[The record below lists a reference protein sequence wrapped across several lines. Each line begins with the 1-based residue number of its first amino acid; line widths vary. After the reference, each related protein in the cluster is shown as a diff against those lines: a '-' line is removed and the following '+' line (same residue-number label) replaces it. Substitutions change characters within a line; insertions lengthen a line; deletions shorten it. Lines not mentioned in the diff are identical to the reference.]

1 MSKSLIKRYSLSD
14 AEKYKRVIAAVHM
27 VYRLVNSTYST
38 KELLIRL
45 TRIICQL
52 VGANSSSVH
61 VLDEHSK
68 SLSLIAVFNGKINI
82 LYEKKSDL
90 ARVTKDEKL
99 VVKGS
104 IIIRDRFIGLPLVS
118 DESIGAV
125 FMRRKPSEPAFEDFD
140 REVLAVLS
148 EQVVTAV
155 KNLQMH
161 EVQQKVIL
169 DSIRSMGKFFEKQG
183 PLEFYEHAP
192 VYYKVI
198 QRLGEKLGL
207 SESKIEA
214 LEYASILHDAGSVD
228 IPYDILAK
236 RGRLTS
242 KEFRIIRDHPE
253 KSVEL
258 IKPVTFLKPVLP
270 IVLYHHER
278 YDGKGYPCGLR
289 GEEIPFGAR
298 LMAVI
303 DAFEAIVAGRPYKKG
318 LKFTQAIEELK
329 KNRGTQFDP
338 AVVDAFCKLSKE
350 TKFRKYLSMMG
361 A

>member
-1 MSKSLIKRYSLSD
+1 MTKMPDTNYCLS
-14 AEKYKRVIAAVHM
+14 ATEKYKRVIAAVHM

-52 VGANSSSVH
+52 VGATSSSVH
-61 VLDEHSK
+61 VLDERTK
-68 SLSLIAVFNGKINI
+68 RLSLIAIFNGKINI
-82 LYEKKSDL
+82 LHEKKSDL
-90 ARVTKDEKL
+90 AKATKDEKL
-99 VVKGS
+99 VVRGS
-104 IIIRDRFIGLPLVS
+104 TIVRSHFIGLPLVS
-118 DESIGAV
+118 DENIGAV
-125 FMRRKPSEPAFEDFD
+125 FMRRKPSERPFEDFD

-161 EVQQKVIL
+161 EIQQKVIL

-192 VYYKVI
+192 VYYKVV
-198 QRLGEKLGL
+198 QRLGEKLGM

-236 RGRLTS
+236 RGRLTA

-270 IVLYHHER
+270 VILYHHER
-278 YDGKGYPCGLR
+278 YDGKGYPCGLK

-298 LMAVI
+298 VMAVI

-318 LKFTQAIEELK
+318 LKFSQAIEELK

-338 AVVDAFCKLSKE
+338 SIVDVFCKLGKE

-361 A
+361 D

>member
-1 MSKSLIKRYSLSD
+1 MNKYKLSGV
-14 AEKYKRVIAAVHM
+14 EKYKRVIAAVHM

-52 VGANSSSVH
+52 IGASSSSVH
-61 VLDEHSK
+61 VLDERTK
-68 SLSLIAVFNGKINI
+68 KISLIAIFNGKINI
-82 LYEKKSDL
+82 LYEKKVDL
-90 ARVTKDEKL
+90 SRTTSEERRVL
-99 VVKGS
+99 RGS
-104 IIIRDRFIGLPLVS
+104 TIVSERFIGLPLVS
-118 DESIGAV
+118 DENIGAV
-125 FMRRKPSEPAFEDFD
+125 FMRRKPCEEPFEDFD

-161 EVQQKVIL
+161 ELQQKVIL

-183 PLEFYEHAP
+183 PIEFYEHAP
-192 VYYKVI
+192 VYYKVA
-198 QRLGEKLGL
+198 QRLAEKLGMN
-207 SESKIEA
+207 ESKIVA

-228 IPYDILAK
+228 IPYEILAK
-236 RGRLTS
+236 RSHLTA
-242 KEFRIIRDHPE
+242 KEFQVIREHPAR
-253 KSVEL
+253 SVEL

-270 IVLYHHER
+270 IILCHHER

-289 GEEIPFGAR
+289 GEEIPLGAR
-298 LMAVI
+298 VMAVI
-303 DAFEAIVAGRPYKKG
+303 DAFEAMVAGRPYRKG
-318 LKFTQAIEELK
+318 LRINQAVQELR

-338 AVVDAFCKLSKE
+338 NVVDAFCKLAKE
-350 TKFRKYLSMMG
+350 IKFRKYLSMMG